1 MAKYIMALD
10 AGTTS
15 NRCILFNEKGEMC
28 SVAQKE
34 FTQYFPKPGWVEH
47 DAEEIWSTQLEV
59 AKEAMANVGATAA
72 DIGAIGITN
81 QRETTIV
88 WDKNTGEPIHH
99 AIVWQCRRTS
109 EYCDS
114 LKAKGLVDTFRQK
127 TGLVIDAYFS
137 ATKIRWVLDNVP
149 GAREKADRGELLFGT
164 VWKPTAAEPSFGIAY
179 IILSSIVGTAASVLL
194 GVPIG
199 LLTAVFLTEVSGKTL
214 AKAVQ
219 PAVELL
225 AAIPSV
231 IYGLLGM
238 MLLNPL
244 LYKLEKALFAGS
256 STHRYTGGADL
267 LAAVIVLAIMILPT
281 VISVSASAIRA
292 VPGSLRAASLALGAS
307 KMQTIRRVTVP
318 AAKSGILTGVVL
330 GIGRA
335 LGEAMAINM
344 VAGGAVN
351 LPLPFNSVR
360 FLTTGIIS
368 GMSYAPVGSLYQQA
382 LFSIG
387 LVLFLFIMLINVFLN
402 VFIKKRKE
410 D

>member
-1 MAKYIMALD
+1 MA
-10 AGTTS
+10 
-15 NRCILFNEKGEMC
+15 NPKG
-28 SVAQKE
+28 
-34 FTQYFPKPGWVEH
+34 KPGRGAFT
-47 DAEEIWSTQLEV
+47 AERLARALLLICAVV
-59 AKEAMANVGATAA
+59 AIFAVC
-72 DIGAIGITN
+72 AITL
-81 QRETTIV
+81 
-88 WDKNTGEPIHH
+88 
-99 AIVWQCRRTS
+99 
-109 EYCDS
+109 Y
-114 LKAKGLVDTFRQK
+114 LFAKGLPALHRV
-127 TGLVIDAYFS
+127 GV
-137 ATKIRWVLDNVP
+137 
-149 GAREKADRGELLFGT
+149 GELLFGT

-244 LYKLEKALFAGS
+244 LYKLEKAVFAGS
-256 STHRYTGGADL
+256 STHQYTGGADL

-360 FLTTGIIS
+360 FLTTQLVSEMG
-368 GMSYAPVGSLYQQA
+368 YAEGTHRQV
-382 LFSIG
+382 LFTVG
-387 LVLFLFIMLINVFLN
+387 LVLYLFIMTVNLVLQRLRREGGKDNG
-402 VFIKKRKE
+402 
-410 D
+410 

>member
-1 MAKYIMALD
+1 M
-10 AGTTS
+10 T
-15 NRCILFNEKGEMC
+15 NPKG
-28 SVAQKE
+28 
-34 FTQYFPKPGWVEH
+34 KPGRSAFT
-47 DAEEIWSTQLEV
+47 AERLARALLLVCAVV
-59 AKEAMANVGATAA
+59 AIFAVC
-72 DIGAIGITN
+72 AITL
-81 QRETTIV
+81 
-88 WDKNTGEPIHH
+88 
-99 AIVWQCRRTS
+99 
-109 EYCDS
+109 Y
-114 LKAKGLVDTFRQK
+114 LFAKGLPALRKVGVGD
-127 TGLVIDAYFS
+127 
-137 ATKIRWVLDNVP
+137 
-149 GAREKADRGELLFGT
+149 LLFGT

-179 IILSSIVGTAASVLL
+179 IILSSIVGTAFSVLL

-199 LLTAVFLTEVSGKTL
+199 LLTAVFLTEVSEKHL
-214 AKAVQ
+214 AKLVQ

-244 LYKLEKALFAGS
+244 LYKLEKAVFAGS

-360 FLTTGIIS
+360 FLTTQLVSEMG
-368 GMSYAPVGSLYQQA
+368 YAEGTHRQV
-382 LFSIG
+382 LFTVG
-387 LVLFLFIMLINVFLN
+387 LVLYLFIMIVNLVLLRLRREGGKDNG
-402 VFIKKRKE
+402 
-410 D
+410 

>member
-1 MAKYIMALD
+1 MA
-10 AGTTS
+10 
-15 NRCILFNEKGEMC
+15 NPKG
-28 SVAQKE
+28 
-34 FTQYFPKPGWVEH
+34 KPGRSAFT
-47 DAEEIWSTQLEV
+47 AERLARALLLICAVV
-59 AKEAMANVGATAA
+59 AIFAVC
-72 DIGAIGITN
+72 AITL
-81 QRETTIV
+81 
-88 WDKNTGEPIHH
+88 
-99 AIVWQCRRTS
+99 
-109 EYCDS
+109 Y
-114 LKAKGLVDTFRQK
+114 LFAKGLPALHKMGVGD
-127 TGLVIDAYFS
+127 
-137 ATKIRWVLDNVP
+137 
-149 GAREKADRGELLFGT
+149 LLFGT

-214 AKAVQ
+214 AKVVQ

-244 LYKLEKALFAGS
+244 LYKLEKAVFAGS
-256 STHRYTGGADL
+256 STHQYTGGADL

-307 KMQTIRRVTVP
+307 KMQTIWRVTVP

-360 FLTTGIIS
+360 FLTTQLVSEMG
-368 GMSYAPVGSLYQQA
+368 YAEGTHRQV
-382 LFSIG
+382 LFTVG
-387 LVLFLFIMLINVFLN
+387 LVLYLFIMTVNLVLQRLRREGGKDNG
-402 VFIKKRKE
+402 
-410 D
+410 

>member
-1 MAKYIMALD
+1 
-10 AGTTS
+10 
-15 NRCILFNEKGEMC
+15 
-28 SVAQKE
+28 
-34 FTQYFPKPGWVEH
+34 
-47 DAEEIWSTQLEV
+47 
-59 AKEAMANVGATAA
+59 MANPKGKPDRSAFTAERLA
-72 DIGAIGITN
+72 RALLLICAVVAIFAVCAITL
-81 QRETTIV
+81 
-88 WDKNTGEPIHH
+88 
-99 AIVWQCRRTS
+99 
-109 EYCDS
+109 Y
-114 LKAKGLVDTFRQK
+114 LFAKGLPALHKV
-127 TGLVIDAYFS
+127 GV
-137 ATKIRWVLDNVP
+137 
-149 GAREKADRGELLFGT
+149 GELLFGT

-214 AKAVQ
+214 AKVVQ

-244 LYKLEKALFAGS
+244 LYKLEKAVFAGS

-360 FLTTGIIS
+360 FLTTQLVSEMG
-368 GMSYAPVGSLYQQA
+368 YAEGTHRQV
-382 LFSIG
+382 LFTVG
-387 LVLFLFIMLINVFLN
+387 LVLYLFIMTVNLVLQRLRREGGKDNG
-402 VFIKKRKE
+402 
-410 D
+410 

>member
-1 MAKYIMALD
+1 MA
-10 AGTTS
+10 
-15 NRCILFNEKGEMC
+15 NPKG
-28 SVAQKE
+28 
-34 FTQYFPKPGWVEH
+34 KPGRSAFT
-47 DAEEIWSTQLEV
+47 AERLARALLLICAVV
-59 AKEAMANVGATAA
+59 AIFAVC
-72 DIGAIGITN
+72 AITL
-81 QRETTIV
+81 
-88 WDKNTGEPIHH
+88 
-99 AIVWQCRRTS
+99 
-109 EYCDS
+109 Y
-114 LKAKGLVDTFRQK
+114 LFAKGLPALHEV
-127 TGLVIDAYFS
+127 GV
-137 ATKIRWVLDNVP
+137 
-149 GAREKADRGELLFGT
+149 GELLFGA

-194 GVPIG
+194 GVPVG

-256 STHRYTGGADL
+256 STHWYTGGADL

-360 FLTTGIIS
+360 FLTTQLVSEMG
-368 GMSYAPVGSLYQQA
+368 YAEGTHRQV
-382 LFSIG
+382 LFTVG
-387 LVLFLFIMLINVFLN
+387 LVLYLFIMIVNLVLQRLRREGGKDNG
-402 VFIKKRKE
+402 
-410 D
+410 

>member
-1 MAKYIMALD
+1 M
-10 AGTTS
+10 T
-15 NRCILFNEKGEMC
+15 NPKG
-28 SVAQKE
+28 
-34 FTQYFPKPGWVEH
+34 KPGRSAFT
-47 DAEEIWSTQLEV
+47 AERLARALLLICGAV
-59 AKEAMANVGATAA
+59 AIFAVC
-72 DIGAIGITN
+72 AITF
-81 QRETTIV
+81 
-88 WDKNTGEPIHH
+88 
-99 AIVWQCRRTS
+99 
-109 EYCDS
+109 Y
-114 LKAKGLVDTFRQK
+114 LFAKGLPALHKV
-127 TGLVIDAYFS
+127 GV
-137 ATKIRWVLDNVP
+137 
-149 GAREKADRGELLFGT
+149 GELLFGT

-214 AKAVQ
+214 AKVVQ

-244 LYKLEKALFAGS
+244 LYKLEKAVFAGS

-344 VAGGAVN
+344 VAGGSVN

-360 FLTTGIIS
+360 FLTTQLVSEMG
-368 GMSYAPVGSLYQQA
+368 YAEGTHRQV
-382 LFSIG
+382 LFTVG
-387 LVLFLFIMLINVFLN
+387 LVLYLFIMIVNLVLLRLRREGGKDNG
-402 VFIKKRKE
+402 
-410 D
+410 

>member
-1 MAKYIMALD
+1 MA
-10 AGTTS
+10 
-15 NRCILFNEKGEMC
+15 NPKG
-28 SVAQKE
+28 
-34 FTQYFPKPGWVEH
+34 KPGRSAFT
-47 DAEEIWSTQLEV
+47 AERLARALLLVCAV
-59 AKEAMANVGATAA
+59 A
-72 DIGAIGITN
+72 AIFAVCAITL
-81 QRETTIV
+81 
-88 WDKNTGEPIHH
+88 
-99 AIVWQCRRTS
+99 
-109 EYCDS
+109 Y
-114 LKAKGLVDTFRQK
+114 LFAKGLPALHKV
-127 TGLVIDAYFS
+127 GV
-137 ATKIRWVLDNVP
+137 
-149 GAREKADRGELLFGT
+149 GELLFGT

-199 LLTAVFLTEVSGKTL
+199 LLTAVFLTEASGKTL

-244 LYKLEKALFAGS
+244 LYKLEKAVFAGS

-360 FLTTGIIS
+360 FLTTQLVSEMG
-368 GMSYAPVGSLYQQA
+368 YAEGTHRQV
-382 LFSIG
+382 LFTVG
-387 LVLFLFIMLINVFLN
+387 LVLYLFIMIVNLVLQRLRREGGKDNG
-402 VFIKKRKE
+402 
-410 D
+410 

>member
-1 MAKYIMALD
+1 MA
-10 AGTTS
+10 
-15 NRCILFNEKGEMC
+15 NPKG
-28 SVAQKE
+28 
-34 FTQYFPKPGWVEH
+34 KPGRSAFT
-47 DAEEIWSTQLEV
+47 AERLARALLLICAVV
-59 AKEAMANVGATAA
+59 AIFAVC
-72 DIGAIGITN
+72 AITL
-81 QRETTIV
+81 
-88 WDKNTGEPIHH
+88 
-99 AIVWQCRRTS
+99 
-109 EYCDS
+109 Y
-114 LKAKGLVDTFRQK
+114 LFAKGLPALHDV
-127 TGLVIDAYFS
+127 GV
-137 ATKIRWVLDNVP
+137 
-149 GAREKADRGELLFGT
+149 GELLFGT

-267 LAAVIVLAIMILPT
+267 LAAVIVLAIMIRPT

-360 FLTTGIIS
+360 FLTTQLVSEMG
-368 GMSYAPVGSLYQQA
+368 YAEGTHRQV
-382 LFSIG
+382 LFTVG
-387 LVLFLFIMLINVFLN
+387 LVLYLFIMIVNLVLQRLRREGGKDNG
-402 VFIKKRKE
+402 
-410 D
+410 

>member
-1 MAKYIMALD
+1 MA
-10 AGTTS
+10 
-15 NRCILFNEKGEMC
+15 NPKG
-28 SVAQKE
+28 
-34 FTQYFPKPGWVEH
+34 KPGRSAFT
-47 DAEEIWSTQLEV
+47 AERLARALLLISAVV
-59 AKEAMANVGATAA
+59 AIFAVC
-72 DIGAIGITN
+72 AITL
-81 QRETTIV
+81 
-88 WDKNTGEPIHH
+88 
-99 AIVWQCRRTS
+99 
-109 EYCDS
+109 Y
-114 LKAKGLVDTFRQK
+114 LFAKGLPALHKV
-127 TGLVIDAYFS
+127 GV
-137 ATKIRWVLDNVP
+137 
-149 GAREKADRGELLFGT
+149 GELLFGT
-164 VWKPTAAEPSFGIAY
+164 AWKPTAAEPSFGIAY

-244 LYKLEKALFAGS
+244 LYKLEKAVFAGS
-256 STHRYTGGADL
+256 STHQYTGGADL

-360 FLTTGIIS
+360 FLTTQLVSEMG
-368 GMSYAPVGSLYQQA
+368 YAEGTHRQV
-382 LFSIG
+382 LFTVG
-387 LVLFLFIMLINVFLN
+387 LVLYLFVMIVNLVLQRLRREGGKDNG
-402 VFIKKRKE
+402 
-410 D
+410 